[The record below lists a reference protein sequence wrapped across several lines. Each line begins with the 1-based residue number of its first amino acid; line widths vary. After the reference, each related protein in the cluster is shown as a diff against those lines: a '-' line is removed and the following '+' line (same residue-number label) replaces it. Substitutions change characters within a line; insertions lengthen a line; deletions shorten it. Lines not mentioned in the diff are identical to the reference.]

1 MRVLIQRVNNAEVK
15 VNGRKVEKIS
25 GGLLL
30 FAGICRDDE
39 IGDIEFLAHKVA
51 NLRVFEDDQG
61 KMNLDIKQAGG
72 MVLSVPQ
79 FTLCADVRKGNR
91 PGFDQSSDP
100 ETAKKFWAGF
110 NNLLR
115 GKGIEVREGVFGTHM
130 EIGLINDGPVTIWID
145 SRQ

>member
-1 MRVLIQRVNNAEVK
+1 MRVLIQRVRNAEVN
-15 VNGRKVEKIS
+15 VSGRKTAEIS

-39 IGDIEFLAHKVA
+39 IRDVEFLAHKVA

-61 KMNLDIKQAGG
+61 KMNLDIKRAGG

-91 PGFDQSSDP
+91 PGFDWSAHP
-100 ETAKKFWAGF
+100 ETARKLWQRF
-110 NNLLR
+110 NDLLR
-115 GKGIEVREGVFGTHM
+115 SESIEVREGVFGAHM
-130 EIGLINDGPVTIWID
+130 EIGSTNDGPVTIWID